1 MAKFE
6 IRHRIDCSAADFWE
20 KIFEN
25 QEFDTALYVE
35 ALHMD
40 FEMLKWDPETG
51 ERSSRIVPNLNAPKA
66 VQKVMGDSQTFVET
80 GTYDKAKGIYT
91 FDVTPSTL
99 KGKLFISGVMHME
112 PDGDDHCFR
121 VVDFSIE
128 AKIFGVGKIIASV
141 IEKST
146 KQSYD
151 KSAKFTNEY
160 LAAGRAG

>member
-6 IRHRIDCSAADFWE
+6 IRHRIDCAASEFWE

-25 QEFDTALYVE
+25 QDFDIALYKE
-35 ALHMD
+35 ALLMD
-40 FEMLKWDPETG
+40 FEMLKWDAETG
-51 ERSSRIVPNLNAPKA
+51 ERSSRIVPNLKGPKA
-66 VQKVMGDSQTFVET
+66 VQRVMGDSQTFVET
-80 GTYDKAKGIYT
+80 GMYDKAKGVYT

-99 KGKLFISGVMHME
+99 KGKLFISGVMRIE

-121 VVDFSIE
+121 VVDFNVE
-128 AKIFGVGKIIASV
+128 AKIFGVGKLLAGV
-141 IEKST
+141 IEKNT

-160 LAAGRAG
+160 LAAGRA